1 MGSVWTE
8 MTLSNAAEPARTT
21 VVRCLVDTSA
31 VLTLLPEDVAEHLGL
46 QAIGKVIVRLADEQ
60 RKELV
65 KAGPL
70 RIDIGGRSGYF
81 DCLLGPPNGEVLLG
95 QIVLEELDLIVDCVQ
110 QRVTPR
116 PESPFLPL
124 LSLK

>member
-1 MGSVWTE
+1 